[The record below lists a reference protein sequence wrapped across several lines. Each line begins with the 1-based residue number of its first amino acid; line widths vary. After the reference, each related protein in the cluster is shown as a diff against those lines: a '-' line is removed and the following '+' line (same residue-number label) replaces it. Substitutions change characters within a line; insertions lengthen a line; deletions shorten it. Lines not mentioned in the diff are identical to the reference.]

1 MDTQALRAIA
11 VDPDVVERDYAPTI
25 ISAADEIDRLL
36 AERTITLSETWATQ
50 AAKIESDAKVIAALR
65 EKLKLMDDYYQ
76 TGGDLMSHMAH
87 MAQDALAIIEQ
98 IASECPDC
106 GGMGFTDQPCPKC
119 GGDF

>member
-1 MDTQALRAIA
+1 MSCPHDIT
-11 VDPDVVERDYAPTI
+11 ERDVAV
-25 ISAADEIDRLL
+25 SADGYCPLCMAAELATLR
-36 AERTITLSETWATQ
+36 AERTVTLSETWARQ

>member
-1 MDTQALRAIA
+1 MSIET
-11 VDPDVVERDYAPTI
+11 ESHEFMGWYEGFHTRDGHVA
-25 ISAADEIDRLL
+25 
-36 AERTITLSETWATQ
+36 TLT
-50 AAKIESDAKVIAALR
+50 AKIESDAKVIAALR